1 MRYIEFAKAFIIL
14 LKYVNCFTQ
23 ADEALFFLLYNKVLW
38 KGGKFMRMVDLIAK
52 KRDGHSL
59 SKEEIEW
66 IVTGYTNGEIPD
78 YQMSALTMAIYY
90 QDMTDQEITD
100 LTLAMANSGDVVNLE
115 NIDGIKVDKH
125 STGGVGD
132 TTTLVLAPLVASVGV
147 PVAKMSGRGLGYTGG
162 TLDKLEAIPGFQI
175 ELSEEKFVELVNESK
190 VAVIGQSGNLAPA
203 DKKLY
208 ALRDVTAT
216 VDSIPLIASSIMSK
230 KIAAGADAIVLDV
243 TTGDG
248 AFMKNIEDAKRLAS
262 TMVQIGKL
270 ANRQTMA
277 VISDMSQPLGE
288 AIGNS
293 LEVVEA
299 IETLQGK
306 GPKDLEEMC
315 YVLGSQMVVLAK
327 KADTLEQAREMLE
340 EALHS
345 GKAFAK
351 FKEMVANQGGDVSV
365 IDHPEKLLTAKYEIE
380 LPAKQSGVVTK
391 LVANELGIAAM
402 MLGAGRKT
410 KEDTIDFAVGLKLRK
425 KVGEAI
431 QAGESVLTIYANQP
445 AEEIQDVV
453 ALLYQ
458 NIEIGPSGLEP
469 PLIHGIITE

>member
-1 MRYIEFAKAFIIL
+1 
-14 LKYVNCFTQ
+14 
-23 ADEALFFLLYNKVLW
+23 
-38 KGGKFMRMVDLIAK
+38 MRMVDLIAK
-52 KRDGHSL
+52 KRDGQSL

-78 YQMSALTMAIYY
+78 YQMSALTMAIFY
-90 QDMTDQEITD
+90 QDMTDQEITN

-115 NIDGIKVDKH
+115 NIEGIKVDKH

-306 GPKDLEEMC
+306 GPKELEEMC

-380 LPAKQSGVVTK
+380 LPAKQSGVITK

-431 QAGESVLTIYANQP
+431 QEGESVLTIYANQP

-458 NIEIGPSGLEP
+458 NIEIGPSGQEP

>member
-1 MRYIEFAKAFIIL
+1 
-14 LKYVNCFTQ
+14 
-23 ADEALFFLLYNKVLW
+23 
-38 KGGKFMRMVDLIAK
+38 MRMVDLIAK
-52 KRDGHSL
+52 KRDGQSL

-78 YQMSALTMAIYY
+78 YQMSALTMAIFY

-115 NIDGIKVDKH
+115 NIEGIKVDKH

-175 ELSEEKFVELVNESK
+175 ELSEDKFVELVNESK

-248 AFMKNIEDAKRLAS
+248 AFMKNLEDAKRLAS

-380 LPAKQSGVVTK
+380 LPAKQSGVITK

-431 QAGESVLTIYANQP
+431 QEGESVLTIYANQP

-458 NIEIGPSGLEP
+458 NIEIGPSGQEP
-469 PLIHGIITE
+469 PLIHGLITE

>member
-1 MRYIEFAKAFIIL
+1 
-14 LKYVNCFTQ
+14 
-23 ADEALFFLLYNKVLW
+23 
-38 KGGKFMRMVDLIAK
+38 MRMVDLIAK
-52 KRDGHSL
+52 KRDGQSL

-78 YQMSALTMAIYY
+78 YQMSALTMAIFY
-90 QDMTDQEITD
+90 QDMTDQEITN

-115 NIDGIKVDKH
+115 NIEGIKVDKH

-365 IDHPEKLLTAKYEIE
+365 IDYPEKLLTAKYEIE
-380 LPAKQSGVVTK
+380 LPAKQSGVITK

-431 QAGESVLTIYANQP
+431 QEGESVLTIYANQP

-458 NIEIGPSGLEP
+458 NIEIGPSGQEP

>member
-1 MRYIEFAKAFIIL
+1 
-14 LKYVNCFTQ
+14 
-23 ADEALFFLLYNKVLW
+23 
-38 KGGKFMRMVDLIAK
+38 MRMVDLIAK
-52 KRDGHSL
+52 KRDGQSL

-78 YQMSALTMAIYY
+78 YQMSALTMAIFY

-115 NIDGIKVDKH
+115 NIEGIKVDKH

-175 ELSEEKFVELVNESK
+175 ELSEDKFVELVNESK
-190 VAVIGQSGNLAPA
+190 VAIIGQSGNLAPA

-243 TTGDG
+243 TTGAG

-277 VISDMSQPLGE
+277 VISDMSQPLGK

-380 LPAKQSGVVTK
+380 LPAKQSGVITK

-410 KEDTIDFAVGLKLRK
+410 KEDTIDFAVGLKLCK

-431 QAGESVLTIYANQP
+431 QEGESVLTIYANQP

-458 NIEIGPSGLEP
+458 NIEIGPSGQEP

>member
-1 MRYIEFAKAFIIL
+1 
-14 LKYVNCFTQ
+14 
-23 ADEALFFLLYNKVLW
+23 
-38 KGGKFMRMVDLIAK
+38 MRMVDLIAK
-52 KRDGHSL
+52 KRDGQSL

-78 YQMSALTMAIYY
+78 YQMSALTMAIFY

-115 NIDGIKVDKH
+115 NIEGIKVDKH

-175 ELSEEKFVELVNESK
+175 ELSEDKFVELVNESK

-230 KIAAGADAIVLDV
+230 KISAGADAIVLDV
-243 TTGDG
+243 TTGAG

-327 KADTLEQAREMLE
+327 KADALEQAREMLE

-380 LPAKQSGVVTK
+380 LPAKQSGVITK

-431 QAGESVLTIYANQP
+431 QEGESVLTIYANQP

-458 NIEIGPSGLEP
+458 NIEIGPSGQEP